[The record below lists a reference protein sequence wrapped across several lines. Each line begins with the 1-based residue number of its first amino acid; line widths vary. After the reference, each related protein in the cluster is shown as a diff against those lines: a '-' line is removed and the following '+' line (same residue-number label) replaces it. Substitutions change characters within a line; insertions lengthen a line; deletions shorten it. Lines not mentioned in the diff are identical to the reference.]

1 MEPALICLFAII
13 LDRFL
18 GERLR
23 VRPIAGFIRLA
34 QRIEAVCYGPS
45 QLGPW
50 PRLLL
55 GVLALLLSLSVL
67 AGMVWVLS
75 TVPYLGSIVDLALLY
90 LALNLNGFADQAR
103 TVSGALAAKDLTQA
117 REYLEPMVS
126 YETSSMNEEAISLAT
141 IEWVLERGCDHV
153 FGALF
158 WFLLVGAP
166 GLVIYR
172 LVNLLD
178 SLWGYPTP
186 RYRYFGWATARLDD
200 LLNWIPAQLTALSYI
215 LLGTR
220 KWAWHNWWQQGFTW
234 NNPKAY
240 TVIAAGAGAL
250 GLQLGGSVRYYQR
263 FLARPS
269 LGDGLLPGAPD
280 IQRALNLVYRALG
293 LWTAL
298 LLFSGGIH
306 LIWPWAM
313 KF

>member
-1 MEPALICLFAII
+1 MESALICLFAII
-13 LDRFL
+13 LDRCL

-34 QRIEAVCYGPS
+34 QRIEALCYGPAK
-45 QLGPW
+45 LEPW
-50 PRLLL
+50 LRLFL
-55 GVLALLLSLSVL
+55 GVLALLINVLVL
-67 AGMVWVLS
+67 ASMAWTLS
-75 TVPYLGSIVDLALLY
+75 MIPYLGPIVDLVLLY
-90 LALNLNGFADQAR
+90 LALNLNGLADQAR
-103 TVSGALAAKDLTQA
+103 TVSGALADKDLTQA

-126 YETSSMNEEAISLAT
+126 HDTSSLDEPAISLAT
-141 IEWVLERGCDHV
+141 VEWVLERGCDHV

-158 WFLLVGAP
+158 WFILAGAP

-186 RYRYFGWATARLDD
+186 RYRYFGWTAARLDD

-220 KWAWHNWWQQGFTW
+220 KWAWHSWWRQSFTW
-234 NNPKAY
+234 NNPKAHA
-240 TVIAAGAGAL
+240 VIAAGAGAL
-250 GLQLGGSVRYYQR
+250 GLQLGGTVRYYEH

-269 LGDGLLPGAPD
+269 LGDGLLPCGPD
-280 IQRALNLVYRALG
+280 IQRALNLVYRVLG

-298 LLFSGGIH
+298 LLFIGGIA
-306 LIWPWAM
+306 LVWPWAM